1 VIDVSRRPPGSLHGT
16 PVPSVLKIALLDD
29 HDVVRHGSCVHLSND
44 HRLEVV
50 GNHAR
55 SGALISTLTRT
66 HVDVA
71 VIDYALAEGDMQ
83 GMELLRLLRRR
94 FPQVRL
100 LMFSANVHH
109 VMISNS
115 IAAGAAGVVS
125 KSQSLEELAR
135 AVGRVAAGHIHLP
148 AGYRDEHAE
157 HRLSPSE
164 REVLQLCLSGMTV
177 TDIAKTRNRSI
188 KTISTQ
194 KHAAYRKLGLRTD
207 RDLFTLRHQLAVL

>member
-1 VIDVSRRPPGSLHGT
+1 M
-16 PVPSVLKIALLDD
+16 LKIALLDD
-29 HDVVRHGSCVHLSND
+29 HDVVRRGSVMHLATD
-44 HRLEVV
+44 ARLQVV

-55 SGALISTLTRT
+55 SRALINTLMQ
-66 HVDVA
+66 HVVDVA
-71 VIDYALAEGDMQ
+71 VIDYALAEGDLQ

-94 FPQVRL
+94 FPRVKL

-109 VMISNS
+109 VMISNT

-125 KSQSLEELAR
+125 KGESLEALAR

-148 AGYRDEHAE
+148 INYRDEHEA

-164 REVLQLCLSGMTV
+164 REVLQMCLSGMTV
-177 TDIAKTRNRSI
+177 TDIALKRHRSI

-194 KHAAYRKLGLRTD
+194 KHAAFRKLGLRTD

>member
-1 VIDVSRRPPGSLHGT
+1 MCGKCL
-16 PVPSVLKIALLDD
+16 PSVLKIALLDD
-29 HDVVRHGSCVHLSND
+29 HDVVRHGSCVHLSN
-44 HRLEVV
+44 HNRLEVV

-55 SGALISTLTRT
+55 SSALIATLARC

-71 VIDYALAEGDMQ
+71 VIDYALAEGDLQ
-83 GMELLRLLRRR
+83 GMELLRMLRRR
-94 FPQVRL
+94 FPRVRL

-109 VMISNS
+109 VMISNT

-148 AGYRDEHAE
+148 EGYRDEHAE
-157 HRLSPSE
+157 HRLTPSE

-177 TDIAKTRNRSI
+177 TEIAAVRNRSI

-194 KHAAYRKLGLRTD
+194 KHAAFRKLGLRTD